1 MSDTAAVDARDA
13 TGALPGAAA
22 VGAVVVNYNAHVH
35 LEECVRSLRAD
46 GVERIAVVDNA
57 STDGSEARLRAL
69 EPDTTVVRLGRNVGY
84 GAGANRGAA
93 VLDTPYLLIL
103 NADTVIEPGMV
114 KALSAVLDTHPTVG
128 AVGPRVDSPTGEVY
142 PSARTFPGIFDAL
155 GHGFLG
161 IFWPS
166 NPFSRRYRMLDWDH
180 ADAREVDWISG
191 ACFLVRRTA
200 FDAVVGF
207 DESYFMYSEDVDL
220 CWRLRRAGWDIYYE
234 PAGRV
239 MHVQGASTEHH
250 PFRMIAA
257 HHISLLRFA
266 ARSTTGAKRLLLPV
280 VAVGLAVRALLIALR
295 RAFGRR
301 TL

>member
-1 MSDTAAVDARDA
+1 VTDVAHEVTPPE
-13 TGALPGAAA
+13 TEGAA
-22 VGAVVVNYNAHVH
+22 VGAVVVNYNAHGH
-35 LEECVRSLRAD
+35 LDQCIRSLRAD
-46 GVERIAVVDNA
+46 GVGRIAVVDNA
-57 STDGSEARLRAL
+57 STDGSEARLREL
-69 EPDTTVVRLGRNVGY
+69 EPDATVLRLSRNVGY

-103 NADTVIEPGMV
+103 NPDTIVEPGMV
-114 KALSAVLDTHPTVG
+114 KALTAALDAHPTVG
-128 AVGPRVDSPTGEVY
+128 AVGPRVDTPAGEVY
-142 PSARTFPGIFDAL
+142 PSARTFPGIADAL

-161 IFWPS
+161 IVWPS
-166 NPFSRRYRMLDWDH
+166 NPFTRRYRMLGWDH

-239 MHVQGASTEHH
+239 MHAQGASTEHH

-266 ARSTTGAKRLLLPV
+266 GRSTRGPKRLLLPV
-280 VAVGLAVRALLIALR
+280 VAVGLGVRAMLVALR